1 MLLFKG
7 EKIMDRIYIY
17 FMLDQIINEVNYIKL
32 RYKLRKI
39 K

>member
-1 MLLFKG
+1 
-7 EKIMDRIYIY
+7 MDRIYIY